1 METPA
6 NQTDSI
12 SAERPAVVA
21 AFLFFL
27 FMALSQAGAFEQL
40 YSSTQHD
47 LRAYVACAHNILAD
61 RHIYQTHHQAVP
73 EDPTLT
79 ADVPKFLYPPLLGM
93 LMIPLSPLSY
103 DTIKHIWFFA
113 NFFFIL
119 HGIFL
124 AVSILPLQRFR
135 LPAFFVLAALSL
147 GSDAFSWLLRTAQV
161 DGFALYLSLLALYFF
176 HREKWAAAAL
186 FICMASWVKVTPG
199 IFFIYL
205 LTRGPRRFAIQA
217 VIAGIML
224 GLAQIA
230 TVQGEFFY
238 FFTNTI
244 SEDMPSAL
252 RPPSMQSLHALC
264 QLLLVPFRGAHV
276 FDAPQQV
283 ESLLLALK
291 IAVSLAAVAVMLR
304 RREGSDGLF
313 AGFAVCS
320 AVSLLVTDV
329 SWMMRFSWNVITAA
343 AILCFLFR
351 VRNRAAALVLF
362 PVGALILLLDL
373 SSVWKGLFGPLVE
386 WKALFI
392 AGPSLHAL
400 LATVILLGISLHR
413 SQWSP
418 FVQKSGELL
427 VRIGHRLST
436 GSRTQVH

>member
-343 AILCFLFR
+343 AILRFLFR